1 MTQQNRRKFFKQFS
15 AGLGS
20 LFFVTNKTKAQPSTL
35 EGKIRLEKDV
45 PIIDS
50 YDVVICGGGPSGCA
64 AALAASREGLKTL
77 LIESQGQLGGMAV
90 SGLVS
95 HWLGGRS
102 SDCQNWIASG
112 LFKTLSEAAFKNNYA
127 LIPNHDP
134 NKKYSPHGWSG
145 GQLTAGI
152 PIDPYGVS
160 YLLDQKMAQA
170 GVDVLLL
177 TEAVDVQIQNNE
189 ITHIIIFNKSGFTA
203 YKTKAVIDVTG
214 DADIAFRS
222 GCKVIKGRESDNL
235 MTPTTLIF
243 HVFNVNQEKLSDYIH
258 SHNSNRFLSEIEKWR
273 QQGIWQFKY
282 DRFINVQLIEKDTFM
297 VNTSRLVGIDGTDG
311 KSKSQGM
318 VHGREETFQLLKIMK
333 KHIPGFENVKLK
345 SIAPLLGVRETR
357 RIINDSMLKVDD
369 LIYGKEFDD
378 TIGFSAYGWDLPDP
392 KRPSYQPFHQKQIK
406 RKSVYT
412 PIPYSIMVPQPI
424 KNLICPGR
432 AICVERD
439 VLGPLRVSAPC
450 MVMGEAA
457 GTAAKQVVEN
467 KMSFGQINTQK
478 LRNRLREVGGLV
490 DGQNLPKE

>member
-1 MTQQNRRKFFKQFS
+1 MAHQNRRKFFKQFS
-15 AGLGS
+15 AGIGS
-20 LFFVTNKTKAQPSTL
+20 LLFLTDKTKAKPVNS
-35 EGKIRLEKDV
+35 EGNLHFEKDV
-45 PIIDS
+45 PVVDS

-102 SDCQNWIASG
+102 SDCAHWIASG
-112 LFKTLSEAAFKNNYA
+112 LFKTLSEEAFRKGFA
-127 LIPNHDP
+127 LVPKDQP
-134 NKKYSPHGWSG
+134 NKKYSPHGWWR

-160 YLLDQKMAQA
+160 YLLDQKMAES
-170 GVDVLLL
+170 GVDVLFL
-177 TEAVDVQIQNNE
+177 TEAVDVQIQNNK
-189 ITHIIIFNKSGFTA
+189 ITHILVSNKSGFTA
-203 YKTKAVIDVTG
+203 YKTKAVIDATG

-243 HVFNVNQEKLSDYIH
+243 HVYNVNQEKLSDYIH
-258 SHNSNRFLSEIEKWR
+258 AHNSNRFLPEIEKWR
-273 QQGIWQFKY
+273 QQGIWHFKY
-282 DRFINVQLIEKDTFM
+282 DRFITVQLIEKDTFM

-311 KSKSQGM
+311 KSKSDGM
-318 VHGREETFQLLKIMK
+318 VHGREETFQLMEIMK
-333 KHIPGFENVKLK
+333 KHIPGFEDVKLK

-357 RIINDSMLKVDD
+357 RIINDSMLMVDD
-369 LIYGKEFDD
+369 LIYGEEFDD

-392 KRPSYQPFHQKQIK
+392 KRPSYQPLHNKELK

-412 PIPYSIMVPQPI
+412 PIPYSIMIPKPI
-424 KNLICPGR
+424 ENLICPGR
-432 AICVERD
+432 AVCVERD

-457 GTAAKQVVEN
+457 GTAVKQVVEN
-467 KMSFGQINTQK
+467 EITFKKVDNK
-478 LRNRLREVGGLV
+478 RLRNRLQEMGGIV
-490 DGQNLPKE
+490 KEMDLPSI